1 MDKPPVKPLWVKQSG
16 SSILVRMHPDI
27 RRDLRSMVRLIM
39 CTGGAYRRIR
49 VEMAGYMRYAI
60 ARVDRNVERR
70 RLHTAEPQRL
80 NPVLDNRRS

>member
-1 MDKPPVKPLWVKQSG
+1 MRELDHVHS
-16 SSILVRMHPDI
+16 
-27 RRDLRSMVRLIM
+27 
-39 CTGGAYRRIR
+39 GAYCRIR
-49 VEMAGYMRYAI
+49 VEMAGYMRHAI